1 MSPIKGLTNRPAMFP
16 EIGQIRKG
24 SPKDANGQMGRDLT
38 YFRIEIDE
46 KEVDTKKA
54 IIEKYGERP
63 TELPI
68 VLAFNEVERVWDA
81 WYEAY
86 TAGRLVARADGEFF
100 TYKIDVQTGEVLTK
114 NERIPFDKDTPVGFY
129 TSQKGKQVPIFC
141 KPVGRLRVVLPD
153 LQRLAYF
160 TVMTTSIHDIINISS
175 QIEAIATFNMGRI
188 ASVPLILKRRPKE
201 ISCPKLDG
209 TRARYT
215 KWMLSIEADPQWVAL
230 SLQAAKTLSLP
241 EGATAYLPAGVKGVP
256 QGEDIE
262 YDEEDDSDIPGIND
276 GIQDGEFS
284 SMPEEPPATQDAT
297 PIDNNGHKRPYD
309 PVVLQSKMK
318 ALVEHFED
326 KVANEGLLSKD
337 SDAAVICSHIEQV
350 WAGKKEAVQNRHSIL
365 KFLIGNDSIK
375 AATSAEK
382 LALKHWLK
390 ISKDEYTGEWNH
402 CKEAGQECI
411 KVMDYLLKKQ
421 GQGTLL

>member
-24 SPKDANGQMGRDLT
+24 SPKDERGQMGRDLT
-38 YFRIEIDE
+38 YFRIEVDE
-46 KEVDTKKA
+46 REAETKKA
-54 IIEKYGERP
+54 INEKYGEKP

-68 VLAFNEVERVWDA
+68 VLAFNEVERVWDS

-86 TAGRLVARADGEFF
+86 TAGRLVARADGEYF

-114 NERIPFDKDTPVGFY
+114 NEQIPFDKDTPVGFY
-129 TSQKGKQVPIFC
+129 TNKNEKQVPIFC

-160 TVMTTSIHDIINISS
+160 TVITTSIHDIIYLSG
-175 QIEAIATFNMGRI
+175 QINAVAMFNQGRI
-188 ASVPLILKRRPKE
+188 AGIPLILKRRPKM
-201 ISCPKLDG
+201 ISCPNKDG
-209 TRARYT
+209 SRTRRE
-215 KWMLSIEADPQWVAL
+215 KWVLSIEADPSWVSL

-241 EGATAYLPAGVKGVP
+241 AGAEAYLPSGIKDIP
-256 QGEDIE
+256 QGEDF
-262 YDEEDDSDIPGIND
+262 DDEDDSDIPGVND
-276 GIQDGEFS
+276 DIQDGEFAPVT
-284 SMPEEPPATQDAT
+284 PEEPPVPEQT
-297 PIDNNGHKRPYD
+297 PIDNNGHKRPYE
-309 PVVLQSKMK
+309 PTVLKSKMK
-318 ALVEHFED
+318 ALVDHFDD
-326 KVANEGLLSKD
+326 KVKNEGLLSKD

-382 LALKHWLK
+382 LALN
-390 ISKDEYTGEWNH
+390 TG
-402 CKEAGQECI
+402 
-411 KVMDYLLKKQ
+411 
-421 GQGTLL
+421 